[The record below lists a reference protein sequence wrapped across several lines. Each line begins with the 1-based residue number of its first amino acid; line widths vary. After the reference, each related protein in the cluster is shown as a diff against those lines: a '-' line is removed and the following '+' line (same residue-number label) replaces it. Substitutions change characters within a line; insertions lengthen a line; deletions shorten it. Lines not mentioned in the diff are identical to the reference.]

1 MGNELLRPAM
11 VDFEVAGA
19 ELGDKRLTDRLRL
32 VARRAVEAPDVGFPQ
47 MVESDAELEGVYRFL
62 SNKRVTVEA
71 ILAPHIAA
79 SLQRMRTRDE
89 TLIVHDT
96 TSFEFGGESK
106 RDGLGLMTGNGQGF
120 FAHVAL
126 AVAPGPS
133 RLALGVLGLEHWKRS
148 TRKKS
153 NHNKDTRK
161 DGNRES
167 LRWGRMLETVEALR
181 AEHGFQCI
189 HIMDREA
196 DIIDVLLNA
205 RSLGARFVIRAAHD
219 RALMDGDDHIRERV
233 ASLIPLVKCEIALNS
248 RSDKGRP
255 GVVRKRHPKRSARKA
270 TLGIAGCTVEVS
282 PGPHHKAESAVRINV
297 VHVREIDP
305 PPNEPAVD
313 WLLYTSEPI
322 ETSEQLLSVVDAY
335 RARWVIEEYFK
346 ALKTGCAIEK
356 RQLESYRALTNVL
369 ALFIPVAWRLLI
381 ARSIARATPKAP
393 ARAIL
398 TPVQIHLL
406 VHKLKLTAP
415 PATAEEASYALAR
428 LGGHLRRNGDPGWQ
442 TLGRGFETL
451 LAMQAG
457 WQAAVDAGICDQ

>member
-1 MGNELLRPAM
+1 MGNELSRAPA
-11 VDFEVAGA
+11 VDLEVAGA

-47 MVESDAELEGVYRFL
+47 MVESDAELEGFYRFL

-71 ILAPHIAA
+71 ILAPHVAA
-79 SLQRMRTRDE
+79 GIERIRARGE
-89 TLIVHDT
+89 TLVIHDT

-106 RDGLGLMTGNGQGF
+106 RKGLGLMIGSGQGF

-133 RLALGVLGLEHWKRS
+133 RMALGVLGLEHWSR
-148 TRKKS
+148 TLRKKS

-161 DGNRES
+161 DDNRES
-167 LRWGRMLETVEALR
+167 LRWGRMLKAVEGMR
-181 AEHGFQCI
+181 VEHGFGCI

-196 DIIDVLLNA
+196 DIIDVLLDA
-205 RSLGARFVIRAAHD
+205 RELDARFVIRAAHD
-219 RALMDGDDHIRERV
+219 RALMDGDDHIRERI
-233 ASLIPLVKCEIALNS
+233 ASLVPAVKCEITLNS
-248 RSDKGRP
+248 RGDKGRP
-255 GVVRKRHPKRSARKA
+255 GVVRKRHPKRSARTA
-270 TLGIAGCTVEVS
+270 MLGIAGCTVELS
-282 PGPHHKAESAVRINV
+282 PGPHHKEESAVRVNV
-297 VHVREIDP
+297 VHVRELDP

-322 ETSEQLLSVVDAY
+322 ETPEQLLAVVDAY

-356 RQLESYRALTNVL
+356 RQLESYRALANVL
-369 ALFIPVAWRLLI
+369 ALFIPVAWRILI
-381 ARSIARATPKAP
+381 ARSVARATPDAP
-393 ARAIL
+393 ARTIL
-398 TPVQIHLL
+398 TPIQLRL
-406 VHKLKLTAP
+406 VAHKLKLTAP
-415 PATAEEASYALAR
+415 PTTAKEASYALAR

-457 WQAAVDAGICDQ
+457 WQAAVEAGICDQ